1 MNTFL
6 MFGTF
11 STETLKKMT
20 TAPTAEVQDL
30 VTKNGGEMVSAY
42 MLLGEKDVLL
52 IVKFPRIE
60 DVLKTSLA
68 LSKLMGATF
77 SSIPAVSVEQFDQII
92 S

>member
-11 STETLKKMT
+11 STEAMRELSA
-20 TAPTAEVQDL
+20 APTAEVQDL
-30 VTKNGGEMVSAY
+30 ITKNGGEMVSAY
-42 MLLGEKDVLL
+42 MLLGEKDILL
-52 IVKFPRIE
+52 IVKLPQIE

-68 LSKLMGATF
+68 LSKLLGASF
-77 SSIPAVSVEQFDQII
+77 STIPAVSVEQFVKII